1 MRFVGLRKTIYK
13 NVSLTLGFIFILLHK
28 LIKYKNIFIFD
39 SVTFETGTECN
50 RKCRCCPNAYYT
62 REKAKASNELF
73 HKIIDELEEID
84 YDGRISLY
92 LYNEPLLDTRIVYF
106 ISEIRRKCSNSYI
119 FLTTNGDFL
128 NLSLYREMVR
138 AGLDKLVVSLYDGEI
153 NEDLKY
159 LYNTLEPQEKKKIT
173 TRRFYEDAERNKNI
187 NSRAGLIP
195 SLAIKHSL
203 RFDCYR
209 PRQQV
214 VINAKGNLLLCCQD
228 YLAQE
233 VMGDCNKERILD
245 IWKNSKFR
253 RIRMHLRLRERS
265 KIKICSACEV
275 THGFSWGIEEA
286 LNNYSKVGMIKLC
299 RRLNRFIGQ
308 ALMLHGR
315 EEGYVA

>member
-159 LYNTLEPQEKKKIT
+159 LYNTLEPQEK
-173 TRRFYEDAERNKNI
+173 R
-187 NSRAGLIP
+187 
-195 SLAIKHSL
+195 
-203 RFDCYR
+203 
-209 PRQQV
+209 
-214 VINAKGNLLLCCQD
+214 
-228 YLAQE
+228 
-233 VMGDCNKERILD
+233 
-245 IWKNSKFR
+245 
-253 RIRMHLRLRERS
+253 RLRH
-265 KIKICSACEV
+265 A
-275 THGFSWGIEEA
+275 GFM
-286 LNNYSKVGMIKLC
+286 K
-299 RRLNRFIGQ
+299 
-308 ALMLHGR
+308 MLKETR
-315 EEGYVA
+315 ISTAELD